1 MMGIVAPRPI
11 SMPLPLVLH
20 GDILDPWCWI
30 AEKRVSIAV
39 EELHGRFLPLEHAP
53 LPRRWEPRA
62 PTASERQNRIRELK
76 RAARE
81 ADAPPFS
88 TELWSDSGAG
98 PQSSGPPLLAIAAA
112 RLQGLAAANRLRAA
126 LREAALVAGLD
137 ISRRD
142 IITEVATRCG
152 LDLAD
157 FVPAFDAPGTERALL
172 DDIEESYVLG
182 VDAGP
187 ALVINDDWLVSGA
200 RSLRHYRRLLKRYL
214 AMRAGTPVAHTVH

>member
-1 MMGIVAPRPI
+1 
-11 SMPLPLVLH
+11 MPLPLVLH

-30 AEKRVSIAV
+30 AEKRIAIAV
-39 EELHGRFLPLEHAP
+39 EELHGRFLQLEHAP

-88 TELWSDSGAG
+88 TGLWSDSAAG

-112 RLQGLAAANRLRAA
+112 RLQGLAAAHRLRTA

-137 ISRRD
+137 ITRRD
-142 IITEVATRCG
+142 IITELATRCG

-172 DDIEESYVLG
+172 DDIEESYALG

-200 RSLRHYRRLLKRYL
+200 RSLRHYRQLLKRYL